1 MNKITLKIGKNG
13 TYKNIS
19 ELIQK
24 VSVTGR
30 RGDAPRTLSA
40 TLFDSEQFA
49 RASANSGE
57 GQQVFFYCDKS
68 EIFRGLL
75 MTDSRS
81 SKRTLTIKAYDNC
94 VYLCNNKGSFSFKKK
109 SATYIFKYCLK
120 KLGLP
125 LGSAVN
131 TGHIIG
137 ELVKKNTTYWDVIE
151 EH

>member
-24 VSVTGR
+24 VSITGR

-57 GQQVFFYCDKS
+57 GQQVFF
-68 EIFRGLL
+68 IV
-75 MTDSRS
+75 
-81 SKRTLTIKAYDNC
+81 IKA
-94 VYLCNNKGSFSFKKK
+94 
-109 SATYIFKYCLK
+109 KYFAACL
-120 KLGLP
+120 
-125 LGSAVN
+125 
-131 TGHIIG
+131 
-137 ELVKKNTTYWDVIE
+137 
-151 EH
+151 

>member
-24 VSVTGR
+24 VSITGR

-40 TLFDSEQFA
+40 TLFDSEQFV

-81 SKRTLTIKAYDNC
+81 SK
-94 VYLCNNKGSFSFKKK
+94 
-109 SATYIFKYCLK
+109 
-120 KLGLP
+120 
-125 LGSAVN
+125 
-131 TGHIIG
+131 IG
-137 ELVKKNTTYWDVIE
+137 RASCRERV
-151 EH
+151 